1 MVVRR
6 RRRWKIAPPAPES
19 ILKSLDERSP
29 VVAQVLY
36 NRGLRTRFDVADFYD
51 ARFDFD
57 NPYRLKGVAE
67 AVHRLRI
74 AIRRK
79 ECVAIYG
86 DFDVDGVTSSV
97 LISKVFESLGI
108 KYQLHIP
115 HRIDEGYGLNKP
127 AIKSLRE
134 KGCTLL
140 LTVDCGI
147 RSVDEVAYARRLGMD
162 VILTDHHSVGPEIP
176 PATAVINPKQ
186 QGDRYPFKD
195 LAGVGVAYKLAQG
208 LIRAERQMPSRKGAA
223 PGIAEED
230 LLDLVALGTVADI
243 VPLTGE
249 NRALVRRGLE
259 RINQASRP
267 GLRAMVEESGLKPGK
282 IDATAIGFVLGPRLN
297 AAGRLETALYSY
309 RVLHTEDES
318 EAMELAA
325 LLGKLNRTRQE
336 MTERSAEVAREQIAQ
351 TDPDAPI
358 FLVDS
363 PEFHRGIVGLVASRL
378 TEELHRPVLVARR
391 EEVFTY
397 GSARS
402 IPAFHI
408 THALDKA
415 SNWLHRYGGHAA
427 AAGFT
432 LKTDNIDGFRNALL
446 EIAQQEFDEDS
457 WTPELLIDAKIGF
470 RQITPDVYH
479 EIARMEPFGE
489 GNPQPVFCSGPVEV
503 RSARAVGNHN
513 SHLKLFLAQG
523 GVGFGGI
530 AFRRGELAEKLPSLV
545 DIAFQITMN
554 EWNGNSKLE
563 LLIVDIL
570 PAGEGCSGSDYL
582 H

>member
-1 MVVRR
+1 MVRR

-79 ECVAIYG
+79 ECVAVYG

-249 NRALVRRGLE
+249 NRALVRRGVE
-259 RINQASRP
+259 RINQTSRP

-318 EAMELAA
+318 EAKELAA

-336 MTERSAEVAREQIAQ
+336 MTEHSAEVAREQIAQ

>member
-1 MVVRR
+1 MRR
-6 RRRWKIAPPAPES
+6 DRRWKISPRAPDAT
-19 ILKSLDERSP
+19 LKMLDERSP

-36 NRGLRTRFDVADFYD
+36 NRGLRTRSDVSDFYE

-57 NPYRLKGVAE
+57 NPYRLKGMPE
-67 AVHRLRI
+67 AVQRLRL
-74 AIRRK
+74 AIRKR
-79 ECVAIYG
+79 ECVALYG

-97 LISKVFESLGI
+97 LMSKLFESTGI

-127 AIKSLRE
+127 AIKKLRE

-147 RSVDEVAYARRLGMD
+147 RSIDEVRYARTLGMD
-162 VILTDHHSVGPEIP
+162 VIITDHHSVGSKLP
-176 PATAVINPKQ
+176 PADVVINPKQ
-186 QGDRYPFKD
+186 EGDGYPFKE

-208 LIRAERQMPSRKGAA
+208 LLRAERQIPSRRGA
-223 PGIAEED
+223 PPSIAEED

-243 VPLTGE
+243 VPLRGE
-249 NRALVRRGLE
+249 NRALVKEGLARLNE
-259 RINQASRP
+259 TNRP
-267 GLRAMVEESGLKPGK
+267 GLLAMISESGIKQGE

-309 RVLHTEDES
+309 EILHTEDE
-318 EAMELAA
+318 AKAVELAA
-325 LLGKLNRTRQE
+325 TLGRLNRRRQE
-336 MTERSAEVAREQIAQ
+336 MTVRSTEIAREQIMQ
-351 TDPDAPI
+351 GDPDAPI
-358 FLVDS
+358 FFVHS
-363 PEFHRGIVGLVASRL
+363 PEFHRGVVGLVASRL
-378 TEELHRPVLVARR
+378 TEELHRPVLAARR
-391 EEVFTY
+391 EDVLTY

-408 THALDKA
+408 THALDRA
-415 SNWLHRYGGHAA
+415 SKWLRRYGGHAA

-432 LKTDNIDGFRNALL
+432 LRTDDIENFYSELL
-446 EIAQQEFDEDS
+446 RIAGEEFDEEA
-457 WTPELLIDAKIGF
+457 WTPELPIDARIGF

-479 EIARMEPFGE
+479 EISRMEPFGE

-503 RSARAVGNHN
+503 RSARAVGNN
-513 SHLKLFLAQG
+513 GSHLKLFLSQG

-545 DIAFQITMN
+545 DVAFQIVMN
-554 EWNGNSKLE
+554 TWNGNSKLE
-563 LLIVDIL
+563 LMVVDIL
-570 PAGEGCSGSDYL
+570 PAGRGCPEGSIAG
-582 H
+582 

>member
-1 MVVRR
+1 MRR
-6 RRRWKIAPPAPES
+6 RRRWKLAPPAPES
-19 ILKSLDERSP
+19 ILKTLDERSP

-36 NRGLRTRFDVADFYD
+36 NRGLRTRSGALDFYE

-67 AVHRLRI
+67 AVHRLRL
-74 AIRRK
+74 AIKRK
-79 ECVAIYG
+79 ECVAVYG

-127 AIKSLRE
+127 AIRELRK

-147 RSVDEVAYARRLGMD
+147 RSVDEVAYARKIGMD
-162 VILTDHHSVGPEIP
+162 VILTDHHSVGAEIP
-176 PATAVINPKQ
+176 PANAVINPKQ
-186 QGDRYPFKD
+186 AGDRYPFKD

-208 LIRAERQMPSRKGAA
+208 VLRAERQIPSCKKRDSI
-223 PGIAEED
+223 PIDEED

-243 VPLTGE
+243 VPLRGE
-249 NRALVRRGLE
+249 NRSLVKRGLQ
-259 RINQASRP
+259 RLNDARRP
-267 GLRAMVEESGLKPGK
+267 GLQAMIAESGLKAGE
-282 IDATAIGFVLGPRLN
+282 IDATAIGFILGPRLN

-309 RVLHTEDES
+309 RILHTEDAS
-318 EAMELAA
+318 EAIELAA
-325 LLGKLNRTRQE
+325 KLGKLNRTRQE
-336 MTERSAEVAREQIAQ
+336 MTERSAEIAREQIMQ
-351 TDPDAPI
+351 GDPDAPI

-363 PEFHRGIVGLVASRL
+363 PSFHRGIVGLVASRL
-378 TEELHRPVLVARR
+378 TEELHRPVLVAKR

-402 IPAFHI
+402 IPASHI
-408 THALDKA
+408 THALDKV
-415 SNWLHRYGGHAA
+415 SGLLHRYGGHAA

-432 LKTDNIDGFRNALL
+432 LRTDNLEKFRSALL
-446 EIAQQEFDEDS
+446 EVASDEFDEKA
-457 WTPELLIDAKIGF
+457 WTPELPIDAKIGF

-489 GNPQPVFCSGPVEV
+489 GNPQPIFCSGPVEV
-503 RSARAVGNHN
+503 RSARAVGANG

-523 GVGFGGI
+523 GVALGGI
-530 AFRRGELAEKLPSLV
+530 AFRMGELAEKLPSLV
-545 DIAFQITMN
+545 DVAFQITMN
-554 EWNGNSKLE
+554 NWNGKSRLE
-563 LLIVDIL
+563 LMVVDIL
-570 PAGEGCSGSDYL
+570 PAGQGCSDA
-582 H
+582 

>member
-1 MVVRR
+1 VVRR

-36 NRGLRTRFDVADFYD
+36 NRGLRTRFDVDDFYD

-79 ECVAIYG
+79 ECVAVYG

-97 LISKVFESLGI
+97 LISKVFESFGI

-147 RSVDEVAYARRLGMD
+147 RSVNEVAYARRLGMD
-162 VILTDHHSVGPEIP
+162 VILTDHHSVGAEIP

-186 QGDRYPFKD
+186 EGDRYPFKD

-208 LIRAERQMPSRKGAA
+208 LIRAERQMPSRKGMA
-223 PGIAEED
+223 PAITEED

-243 VPLTGE
+243 VPLKGE

-259 RINQASRP
+259 RINRASRP
-267 GLRAMVEESGLKPGK
+267 GLRAMIEESGLKPGK

-336 MTERSAEVAREQIAQ
+336 MTERSAEIAREQIAQ

-378 TEELHRPVLVARR
+378 TEELHRPVLAARR

-432 LKTDNIDGFRNALL
+432 LKTDNIDRFRAALL
-446 EIAQQEFDEDS
+446 EIARQEFDEDS
-457 WTPELLIDAKIGF
+457 WTPELPIDAKIGF

-489 GNPQPVFCSGPVEV
+489 GNPQPVFCSGPVEI

-530 AFRRGELAEKLPSLV
+530 AFRRGEMAEKLPSLV

-570 PAGEGCSGSDYL
+570 PAGEGCSGNDYL

>member
-1 MVVRR
+1 MVRR

-446 EIAQQEFDEDS
+446 EIALQEFDEDS

>member
-1 MVVRR
+1 MVRR

-162 VILTDHHSVGPEIP
+162 VILTDHHSVGSEIP

-249 NRALVRRGLE
+249 NRALVRRGVE
-259 RINQASRP
+259 RINQTSRP

-318 EAMELAA
+318 EAKELAA

-336 MTERSAEVAREQIAQ
+336 MTEHSAEVAREQIAQ

>member
-1 MVVRR
+1 MVRR

-267 GLRAMVEESGLKPGK
+267 GLRAMIEESGLKPGK

-336 MTERSAEVAREQIAQ
+336 MTEHSAEMAREQIAQ

-378 TEELHRPVLVARR
+378 TEELHRPMLVARR

-446 EIAQQEFDEDS
+446 EIARQEFDEDS

>member
-1 MVVRR
+1 MRR
-6 RRRWKIAPPAPES
+6 DRRWKIAPQAPKA
-19 ILKSLDERSP
+19 ILKMLDERSP

-36 NRGLRTRFDVADFYD
+36 NRGLRTKSDVSDFYE

-57 NPYRLKGVAE
+57 NPYRLKGMPE
-67 AVHRLRI
+67 AVQRLRL
-74 AIRRK
+74 AIRKR
-79 ECVAIYG
+79 ECVALYG

-97 LISKVFESLGI
+97 LMSKLFESTGI

-127 AIKSLRE
+127 AIKKLRE

-147 RSVDEVAYARRLGMD
+147 RSIDEVRYARTLGMD
-162 VILTDHHSVGPEIP
+162 VIITDHHSVGSKLP
-176 PATAVINPKQ
+176 PADVVINPKQ
-186 QGDRYPFKD
+186 EGDGYPFKE

-208 LIRAERQMPSRKGAA
+208 LLRAERQIPSRRGA
-223 PGIAEED
+223 PPSIAEED

-243 VPLTGE
+243 VPLRGE
-249 NRALVRRGLE
+249 NRALVKEGLARLNE
-259 RINQASRP
+259 TNRP
-267 GLRAMVEESGLKPGK
+267 GLLAMISESGIKQGE

-309 RVLHTEDES
+309 EILHTEDE
-318 EAMELAA
+318 AKAVELAA
-325 LLGKLNRTRQE
+325 TLGRLNRRRQE
-336 MTERSAEVAREQIAQ
+336 MTVRSTEIAREQIMQ
-351 TDPDAPI
+351 GDPDAPI
-358 FLVDS
+358 FFVHS
-363 PEFHRGIVGLVASRL
+363 PEFHRGVVGLVASRL
-378 TEELHRPVLVARR
+378 TEELHRPVLAARR
-391 EEVFTY
+391 EDVLTY

-408 THALDKA
+408 THALDRA
-415 SNWLHRYGGHAA
+415 SKWLRRYGGHAA

-432 LKTDNIDGFRNALL
+432 LRTDDIENFYSELL
-446 EIAQQEFDEDS
+446 RIAGEEFDEEA
-457 WTPELLIDAKIGF
+457 WTPELPIDARIGF

-479 EIARMEPFGE
+479 EISRMEPFGE

-503 RSARAVGNHN
+503 RSARAVGNN
-513 SHLKLFLAQG
+513 GSHLKLFLSQG

-545 DIAFQITMN
+545 DVAFQIVMN
-554 EWNGNSKLE
+554 TWNGNSKLE
-563 LLIVDIL
+563 LMVVDIL
-570 PAGEGCSGSDYL
+570 PAGRGCPEGSIAG
-582 H
+582 

>member
-1 MVVRR
+1 MVRR

-79 ECVAIYG
+79 ECVAVYG

-267 GLRAMVEESGLKPGK
+267 GLRAMIEESGLKPGK

-336 MTERSAEVAREQIAQ
+336 MTEHSAEVAREQIAQ
-351 TDPDAPI
+351 TEPDAPI

-446 EIAQQEFDEDS
+446 EIARQEFDEDS

-530 AFRRGELAEKLPSLV
+530 AFRKGDLAEKLPSLV

>member
-1 MVVRR
+1 MVRR